1 MEELA
6 KKATVVI
13 RLALPSERA
22 ASIVQNALKPETK
35 SSPGGRS
42 EVQVAREGRVLAL
55 IFECRDTTA
64 LRASVNSYL
73 SWLQLLDDI
82 NNLLRT
88 QQP

>member
-1 MEELA
+1 LA
-6 KKATVVI
+6 KKAMAVI

-22 ASIVQNALKPETK
+22 ASIVQNALKPETE
-35 SSPGGRS
+35 SSPAGRS
-42 EVQVAREGRVLAL
+42 KVQVARKGRVLAL
-55 IFECRDTTA
+55 VFECRDTTA

-82 NNLLRT
+82 NNLLGT